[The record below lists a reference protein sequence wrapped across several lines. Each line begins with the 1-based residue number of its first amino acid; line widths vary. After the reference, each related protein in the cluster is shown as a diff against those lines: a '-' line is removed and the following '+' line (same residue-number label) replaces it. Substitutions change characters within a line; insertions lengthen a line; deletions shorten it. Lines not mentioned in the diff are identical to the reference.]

1 MVFLDPYSQ
10 EILKA
15 IGRLV
20 SSVRIGAVQTQQ
32 QVANATNTTMAD
44 FQTSLSE
51 QQILRNH
58 IVTPATCAAVDSSQ
72 AAAVGQQQAA
82 ITLDGVQ
89 NQLDRRGEGQPGT
102 NGHEGWAQS
111 RQSTLIGH
119 VQAYCSD
126 LDVENGLCNAAE
138 PAAWQSRDQQ
148 ARSLFSIPTF
158 NQDSSDAADA
168 YATNLIEPA
177 VPAAVR
183 ADQTKTQ
190 PGQDIMIAR
199 QQYNSGVSLA
209 RYVIADI
216 LASHAPTI
224 SAVPPDLQ
232 RQRQFDGQPASDT
245 ASWWDATNLYLRYHS
260 TLTYHN
266 ALQRMGSASAVDR
279 EIAQSIN
286 TANNIAW
293 ASYNRLDQIAALLA
307 SSLSYQAMERYRQ
320 IDRREPSLP
329 TPQIAQGGN

>member
-1 MVFLDPYSQ
+1 MRKTFALTAAC
-10 EILKA
+10 L
-15 IGRLV
+15 LV
-20 SSVRIGAVQTQQ
+20 CLAGQVSAQSVPRDEQ

-44 FQTSLSE
+44 FHTSLSE

-58 IVTPATCAAVDSSQ
+58 IITPATCAAVDSSQ

-111 RQSTLIGH
+111 RQSTLLGH
-119 VQAYCSD
+119 YQAYCSD

-158 NQDSSDAADA
+158 NQDSSNAADA

-183 ADQTKTQ
+183 ADQANTQ
-190 PGQDIMIAR
+190 PGQDIMVAR
-199 QQYNSGVSLA
+199 QQYNSSVSLA
-209 RYVIADI
+209 RYVVADI
-216 LASHAPTI
+216 LASHA
-224 SAVPPDLQ
+224 
-232 RQRQFDGQPASDT
+232 
-245 ASWWDATNLYLRYHS
+245 S
-260 TLTYHN
+260 T
-266 ALQRMGSASAVDR
+266 
-279 EIAQSIN
+279 
-286 TANNIAW
+286 
-293 ASYNRLDQIAALLA
+293 
-307 SSLSYQAMERYRQ
+307 
-320 IDRREPSLP
+320 
-329 TPQIAQGGN
+329 